1 MYTSAILHSPKLAQ
15 MMLTPILLKA
25 FCPGLGIKIS
35 DASTRPSVV
44 VEKLEIGGHNKQK
57 YFVQSLLIARFKKK
71 KMKLSWHGNCVL
83 FGTLVAASS
92 SVLYTFCM
100 KTLLRRC
107 PWNVGHLSTG
117 CKCTITT
124 TSTLSHKLWLCVNIS
139 VFDHAFAATVLSFH
153 KLAEVLCVYVCL
165 SVCIW
170 MAIKTITPLRAL
182 LGRLTETLMT
192 SDWINRAYRRH
203 TLVHTQCHSL
213 FFLFFCVVYLF

>member
-1 MYTSAILHSPKLAQ
+1 
-15 MMLTPILLKA
+15 
-25 FCPGLGIKIS
+25 
-35 DASTRPSVV
+35 
-44 VEKLEIGGHNKQK
+44 
-57 YFVQSLLIARFKKK
+57 
-71 KMKLSWHGNCVL
+71 MKLSWHGNCVL
-83 FGTLVAASS
+83 FGTLMAASS

-165 SVCIW
+165 SVCLYLDGYKDNYTTESSSWQTDRNPDDKWLDKPCLQETHSHAYTVPQFIFSFLLCCLSFLTDPDFFLSFT
-170 MAIKTITPLRAL
+170 AISVRREQVCFSSIFIGSLHGLFAVLWDKGSDLK
-182 LGRLTETLMT
+182 TET
-192 SDWINRAYRRH
+192 D
-203 TLVHTQCHSL
+203 VC
-213 FFLFFCVVYLF
+213 